1 MGIIASVAGLA
12 GLIQANLTLNFIL
25 GLRNNFREFILVD
38 CIKFD
43 LKKILVNKSKDCK
56 ICNS

>member
-43 LKKILVNKSKDCK
+43 LKKF
-56 ICNS
+56 